1 MVPLHTG
8 VECGLLGASDMEHE
22 LSNECRA
29 GAPRRQDR
37 VRAMNAIDRRAGELR
52 RGGLFG
58 VQRGNPRSDGK
69 PADLWPPHLALA
81 PAGNH
86 SGADEV
92 TCRAKVAAAR
102 WEVFL

>member
-1 MVPLHTG
+1 
-8 VECGLLGASDMEHE
+8 
-22 LSNECRA
+22 
-29 GAPRRQDR
+29 
-37 VRAMNAIDRRAGELR
+37 MNAIDRRAGELR

-58 VQRGNPRSDGK
+58 VQRGNPRDDGK

-92 TCRAKVAAAR
+92 T
-102 WEVFL
+102 